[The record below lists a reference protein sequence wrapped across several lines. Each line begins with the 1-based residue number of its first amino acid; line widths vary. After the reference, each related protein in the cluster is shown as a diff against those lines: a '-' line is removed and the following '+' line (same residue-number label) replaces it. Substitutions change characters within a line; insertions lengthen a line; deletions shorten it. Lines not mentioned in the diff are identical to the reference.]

1 MSHEWIIHNMF
12 THKHPYEYA
21 ASAGVPKRPFAPYQ
35 LYLGDNMTHIHL
47 KGLSKAKY
55 LDSNKRRCSII
66 IKRNRKDGIESFD
79 YIRIGSSF
87 SRTRDDRAIEYVS
100 ITGLSTDSF
109 GIPHIRYD
117 AHSRSAF
124 TTQPNYD
131 GSKMLSLPA
140 FIKSFHK

>member
-1 MSHEWIIHNMF
+1 M
-12 THKHPYEYA
+12 
-21 ASAGVPKRPFAPYQ
+21 V
-35 LYLGDNMTHIHL
+35 HIHL
-47 KGLSKAKY
+47 KGCSQAKY
-55 LDSNKRRCSII
+55 LDLNKRRSSII
-66 IKRNRKDGIESFD
+66 IKRHRKDGTETFD

-87 SRTRDDRAIEYVS
+87 SRMRTDKAVEYVS

-117 AHSRSAF
+117 AHSRASFA
-124 TTQPNYD
+124 TYNNYD